1 MTFIIEK
8 MVENRLRWFR
18 YVEKKPAD
26 FVVRKVDQMERRQ
39 TIRER
44 GRPRKTIRE
53 TIKKD
58 LHLDLEIN
66 DLDRNMVLDGTLWQK
81 LIHIADPT

>member
-26 FVVRKVDQMERRQ
+26 FVVRKVDKMERRA
-39 TIRER
+39 
-44 GRPRKTIRE
+44 
-53 TIKKD
+53 
-58 LHLDLEIN
+58 N
-66 DLDRNMVLDGTLWQK
+66 N
-81 LIHIADPT
+81 